1 MEENNNIK
9 GSYAQQGAMIGNAV
23 GDIVALVYA
32 FKIKSGFWKGLG
44 LVLLGGL
51 SGGGLGYGI
60 GSVIKKNN

>member
-1 MEENNNIK
+1 MEKNSNIK
-9 GSYAQQGAMIGNAV
+9 GTYAQQGAMIGHAV